1 VLNKTRA
8 KLQILLQ
15 VFSQTNYLL
24 KVIFAQSFNDVP
36 NPYFVFKVKF
46 KHYKR
51 VLRTEV
57 CQMSFA

>member
-1 VLNKTRA
+1 M
-8 KLQILLQ
+8 LLQ

-36 NPYFVFKVKF
+36 NPYFVFK
-46 KHYKR
+46 HYKR